1 MIELA
6 AREEATEEAE
16 MSKEEKRTYELAE
29 TIQKRLDQERVE
41 RIAGHKAEIAALEQM
56 DTTKIALESAKDIV
70 EKEKTPAPA

>member
-6 AREEATEEAE
+6 AREEAE
-16 MSKEEKRTYELAE
+16 MSKEEKRTCELAQ

-56 DTTKIALESAKDIV
+56 DTTKIAVESAKDIV
-70 EKEKTPAPA
+70 EKEKTPASQ

>member
-1 MIELA
+1 VIELA
-6 AREEATEEAE
+6 ETEEATEEAE
-16 MSKEEKRTYELAE
+16 MSKEEKRTYELAQ

-56 DTTKIALESAKDIV
+56 DTMKVALGSAKDIV